1 MSVVKFSN
9 DEQRVELAVQNT
21 LMQYVNKQIDLLKR
35 EHEEEVKDTY
45 YLGKE
50 YTVEEYEQ
58 IIDELQQKTRNIPEF
73 ESNEYISA
81 SDLKQEYLRNCARE
95 INYVKEDLSK
105 CLKFKQYIEERKQ
118 QLMKTPRNEEMI
130 VNNLIEYIKK
140 QVKYYH
146 QDILTEYYDMF
157 VAKVNALIPNDKDY
171 ERTIKSVYTNKNG
184 KKAMQLLNSFSDRL
198 ISVLSNIAFGFRNVE
213 IKGSLKGFKDVERL
227 IKNKITSVI
236 NGIYDCVYNFIKSEI
251 DCIPNEQ
258 LTCSAFVKTY
268 TESLMGSMNNAIVNR
283 LPAVLDE
290 EFNQRIQNLK
300 EDLRE
305 NPALK
310 VMIKS
315 HEDVEMKAIAKDG
328 PIVEE
333 VEEVEEPTLVI
344 PNEKPTLEKFIE
356 SLPNTPIE
364 ISELTTMYNQY
375 FGVNISNNSLSK
387 IKDFRN
393 HFDVSRKCV
402 NKSKKTFY
410 TKK

>member
-1 MSVVKFSN
+1 MSVVKFNN
-9 DEQRVELAVQNT
+9 DEQM
-21 LMQYVNKQIDLLKR
+21 MQYINSKIDLLKK
-35 EHEEEVKDTY
+35 EHEEEVKNTY

-58 IIDELQQKTRNIPEF
+58 MIDELQQKTRNIPEF
-73 ESNEYISA
+73 ESNQYISA
-81 SDLKQEYLRNCARE
+81 SDLKQEYLRNCIRE

-118 QLMKTPRNEEMI
+118 QLLKTPRNTDMI
-130 VNNLIEYIKK
+130 TNNLMEYIKK

-157 VAKVNALIPNDKDY
+157 IAKVKTLIPDDKDY
-171 ERTIKSVYTNKNG
+171 EKTIKNVYMNKNG
-184 KKAMQLLNSFSDRL
+184 KKSMQLLNSFADRL
-198 ISVLSNIAFGFRNVE
+198 ITALCNISFGVRNLE
-213 IKGSLKGFKDVERL
+213 IKGSIKGFKDVESL
-227 IKNKITSVI
+227 MKNKITLVI
-236 NGIYDCVYNFIKSEI
+236 SYIYDCVYNFIKSEI
-251 DCIPNEQ
+251 DFIPDEQ

-283 LPAVLDE
+283 LPSVLDE

-300 EDLRE
+300 EDLSE

-315 HEDVEMKAIAKDG
+315 DDVERKSIVDEG

-333 VEEVEEPTLVI
+333 VDEAQGAGAIGLEPAFVI

-364 ISELTTMYNQY
+364 LSELTNMYNQY
-375 FGVNISNNSLSK
+375 FSVNISNNSLSK

-393 HFDVSRKCV
+393 HFDVNRKCI

-410 TKK
+410 TKKL